1 MTRVLL
7 ADDHALLR
15 EGVRLLLERSGFE
28 VVGEASDGAQAVE
41 LTASLA
47 PDVLVLDMSM
57 PKLNG
62 VEAARL
68 IRHGNPS
75 VKMVLLTMHRDEGE
89 LLEALRAGVNGC
101 VLKEH
106 AAQELVHAIR
116 ETARGAFYLAPD
128 IPGTIIQALADN
140 TRLASQSL
148 SPREKE
154 VVKLIAEGKS
164 NREIA
169 AQLLLSPKTVESHRS
184 RIMQK
189 LSINQTAQLVCYA
202 VREHLIKA

>member
-1 MTRVLL
+1 GCSAARYLQTGAERLLCHSSWHDQGPGLLGSCRNQSPTAGVASAPLAVLDVCPL
-7 ADDHALLR
+7 SRSPLPRDLALLR

-89 LLEALRAGVNGC
+89 LLEAL
-101 VLKEH
+101 
-106 AAQELVHAIR
+106 
-116 ETARGAFYLAPD
+116 
-128 IPGTIIQALADN
+128 
-140 TRLASQSL
+140 
-148 SPREKE
+148 
-154 VVKLIAEGKS
+154 
-164 NREIA
+164 
-169 AQLLLSPKTVESHRS
+169 
-184 RIMQK
+184 
-189 LSINQTAQLVCYA
+189 
-202 VREHLIKA
+202 